1 MTEVQVARHKREKD
15 DKLRILIT
23 KTVRITKRQEKR
35 IAELIQELD
44 NINKRNRESE
54 LEFDEKIRHT
64 ALKRRLKRES
74 ELELGLDHLRK
85 EEVEERREDA
95 KTVPKFDRASSGEQD
110 H

>member
-1 MTEVQVARHKREKD
+1 MTEVQVARNKREKD
-15 DKLRILIT
+15 DKLRILIA

-44 NINKRNRESE
+44 NINKQNRESE
-54 LEFDEKIRHT
+54 LEFDEKIRRT
-64 ALKRRLKRES
+64 VLKRRLKRES
-74 ELELGLDHLRK
+74 ELGLNHLRK

-95 KTVPKFDRASSGEQD
+95 KTVPTFDRASSGEQD